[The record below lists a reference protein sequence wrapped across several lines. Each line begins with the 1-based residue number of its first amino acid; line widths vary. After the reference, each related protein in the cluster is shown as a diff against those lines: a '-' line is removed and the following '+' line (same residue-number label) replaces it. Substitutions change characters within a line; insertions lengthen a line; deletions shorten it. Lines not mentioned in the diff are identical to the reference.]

1 MTTNYVGWIL
11 SVLVLLLLIAF
22 GLILQ
27 NSVRLFISGKRA
39 DGIVVGMDKKAN
51 LQSPIVEFV
60 TSEGEHIRIH
70 GHAYSAKVSVVMGE
84 EIHVAYSRSDPRNAQ
99 FLMLAEFPFGPAGFV
114 LGFIV
119 FILLIWIS
127 CILWDPAFD
136 DPFHLLSTLISHFRL
151 NPFRFPILFILSVV
165 IPACGLG
172 TYLWSLHALELK
184 SKGIRVIG
192 QVIDFQKDHSHVRN
206 GVTVHGVFPMIA
218 YEDVSGESHTIHRSL
233 AKPLS
238 RLKIGDT
245 VEVIYL
251 PNHTNEGIV
260 NTWDEIWLLP
270 LFLGFMT
277 IAFLFAL
284 RLVLK
289 GTLWF

>member
-27 NSVRLFISGKRA
+27 NSVRLFVSGKRA
-39 DGIVVGMDKKAN
+39 DGIVVGMDKKDN

-70 GHAYSAKVSVVMGE
+70 GHAYSEKVSVAIGE
-84 EIHVAYSRSDPRNAQ
+84 GIHVAYSRSDPRNAQ
-99 FLMLAEFPFGPAGFV
+99 FLLLAEFPFGPAGVV

-119 FILLIWIS
+119 FIVLIWIS
-127 CILWDPAFD
+127 CILLDPVFN
-136 DPFHLLSTLISHFRL
+136 DPFHLLSRIISHFRL
-151 NPFRFPILFILSVV
+151 NPFRFPILLILSIV

-172 TYLWSLHALELK
+172 TYLWSIHAFELR
-184 SKGIRVIG
+184 SKGIMVIG
-192 QVIDFQKDHSHVRN
+192 HVIDFQNDRSHVRN

-218 YEDVSGESHTIHRSL
+218 YDDASGESHTIRRKL

-238 RLKIGDT
+238 RLKIGDA

-251 PNHTNEGIV
+251 PNQTNEGIV

>member
-1 MTTNYVGWIL
+1 MTTNYVRWIL

-27 NSVRLFISGKRA
+27 NSVRLFITGKRA
-39 DGIVVGMDKKAN
+39 DGIVVGMDKKEN

-60 TSEGEHIRIH
+60 TSKGEHIRIH
-70 GHAYSAKVSVVMGE
+70 GHAYSAKVSVGMGE
-84 EIHVAYSRSDPRNAQ
+84 EIRVAYSRSNPENVQ
-99 FLMLAEFPFGPAGFV
+99 FLLLEEFPFGPAGFV

-119 FILLIWIS
+119 FILLIWIC
-127 CILWDPAFD
+127 CILMDPSFD
-136 DPFHLLSTLISHFRL
+136 DPFHLLSGIISHFRL

-172 TYLWSLHALELK
+172 TYLNSLHALELK

-192 QVIDFQKDHSHVRN
+192 QVIDLQSDRSHVKN
-206 GVTVHGVFPMIA
+206 GATAHGIFPMITYDDA
-218 YEDVSGESHTIHRSL
+218 SGESHTIHRSL

-238 RLKIGDT
+238 RLKIGDA

-260 NTWDEIWLLP
+260 NTWDELWLIPFFFGL
-270 LFLGFMT
+270 MT

-284 RLVLK
+284 RFVLK
-289 GTLWF
+289 GTLQF

>member
-1 MTTNYVGWIL
+1 
-11 SVLVLLLLIAF
+11 
-22 GLILQ
+22 
-27 NSVRLFISGKRA
+27 
-39 DGIVVGMDKKAN
+39 MD
-51 LQSPIVEFV
+51 PV
-60 TSEGEHIRIH
+60 
-70 GHAYSAKVSVVMGE
+70 
-84 EIHVAYSRSDPRNAQ
+84 
-99 FLMLAEFPFGPAGFV
+99 
-114 LGFIV
+114 
-119 FILLIWIS
+119 
-127 CILWDPAFD
+127 FD
-136 DPFHLLSTLISHFRL
+136 DPFHLLSRIISHFRM
-151 NPFRFPILFILSVV
+151 NPFRFPILLILSIV

-172 TYLWSLHALELK
+172 TYFNSLHALELK

-192 QVIDFQKDHSHVRN
+192 HVIDFQKNRSHVRN

-238 RLKIGDT
+238 RLKIGDN

-260 NTWDEIWLLP
+260 NTWDELWLLP

-277 IAFLFAL
+277 IAFFFAI